1 MNKIMIVENFKK
13 SNILVIG
20 DMVADIYLKG
30 NISRIS
36 REAPVLIL
44 EYAGEKIVPGGAA
57 NVVNNIATLDGSVL
71 AYGLIGDDISGTKLK
86 NLLEENK
93 INVDG
98 LIVDYN
104 RPTITK
110 TRVVAG
116 GAATVSQQVV
126 RIDKEPKIP
135 IDKKME
141 SKIIKQLS
149 NDIKLVD
156 GIVLSDYGSGMVTNK
171 IKKFIIDYCK
181 ENKKFCIVDSRYD
194 ILSFKGVSYVK
205 QNEAEAAKVVGFDLL
220 DEESIVRAGKILL
233 EKLQAKGI
241 IISRG
246 EEGMSLFEDN
256 GAIHHIPVID
266 KSEVF
271 DVSGAGDTAV
281 AAFSLAIASG
291 ATPVEATEIANFA
304 AGIAVRKL
312 GTATVSNKE
321 LQDVLGEYYAD
332 CQKSN
337 K

>member
-71 AYGLIGDDISGTKLK
+71 VYGLIGDDISGTKLK